1 MIKKIFKYAVK
12 ILGFLVISIM
22 IGYCVFMMNA
32 KFLLHEQLP
41 MLAGYGNAVVLSG
54 SMEPEFTVNDWLIIH
69 EQESYEVGDIITFID
84 NDNMLVT
91 HRIIKIN
98 DDEIITQGDANNIH
112 DKPISNEQIKGK
124 VIKIVPKLGYIIS
137 FIQNPFFI
145 VTIVVLTFILMERSY
160 SKEKAQKSDSIEAL
174 KAELEKLKSENES
187 QNDN

>member
-1 MIKKIFKYAVK
+1 MIKKFLKYTLK

-32 KFLLHEQLP
+32 RLLLHEQLP
-41 MLAGYGNAVVLSG
+41 MLAGYGNAIVLSG

-98 DDEIITQGDANNIH
+98 DDEIITQGDANNVH
-112 DKPISNEQIKGK
+112 DEPISIEQVKGK
-124 VIKIVPKLGYIIS
+124 VIKIFPKVGYIIS
-137 FIQNPFFI
+137 FVQNPFFI
-145 VTIVVLTFILMERSY
+145 VTIIILVFILMEHSY
-160 SKEKAQKSDSIEAL
+160 SKEKKQKSENLEAL
-174 KAELEKLKSENES
+174 KAEIEKLKSEL
-187 QNDN
+187 